1 MDTLISPPPAA
12 PRPPRPRRFRLPVG
26 RGLVAVVAALGLL
39 ALAGGWAIAQ
49 SVSAPRTVAD
59 PTVLAAPQS
68 GIAGEVSGQSARTHL
83 EALQRIA
90 DANGGN
96 RASGS
101 AGYAASVDYVVGVL
115 KQAGWDVHTEQFTHT
130 GRHHGDDGDHGG
142 DAPKTDTNIIAQTRT
157 GDPNHVV
164 MAGAHLDSVPDGP
177 GINDNAT
184 GAAALLEIA
193 TRTGGSP
200 DVPNALRF
208 AFWGGEELG
217 MYGSTAYVAGLPPA
231 ERQKLKA
238 YLNLDM
244 LGSPNPGYF
253 TIDGDQSA
261 PPDDQQP
268 VPRVPEGSAGIE
280 RTLVDYLKGA
290 GKSPEDINFEGRSD
304 YSSFTL
310 AGVPAGGIYSGA
322 EENMT
327 AAQAARWGGRAD
339 QPFDPNYHKATDT
352 LDHID
357 RTALE
362 INGRGVAYAVGI
374 YAQDQ
379 SGHNGLPVRDDR
391 TRHKID
397 S

>member
-68 GIAGEVSGQSARTHL
+68 GIAREVSGQSARTHL

-253 TIDGDQSA
+253 VQGGVGGGRDEAGPA
-261 PPDDQQP
+261 
-268 VPRVPEGSAGIE
+268 GSADVAKVLVEQLAVVGVKAENVPFDDGSDFAAFLEAGIPTGGLYTGDKK
-280 RTLVDYLKGA
+280 R
-290 GKSPEDINFEGRSD
+290 KS
-304 YSSFTL
+304 
-310 AGVPAGGIYSGA
+310 
-322 EENMT
+322 
-327 AAQAARWGGRAD
+327 AAQATLWGGQEGER
-339 QPFDPNYHKATDT
+339 FDHCYHQACDTIGNVDAVTFDRNVDATAAT
-352 LDHID
+352 LI
-357 RTALE
+357 RLATSSA
-362 INGRGVAYAVGI
+362 
-374 YAQDQ
+374 
-379 SGHNGLPVRDDR
+379 
-391 TRHKID
+391 
-397 S
+397 